1 MQQETRSQGRAM
13 SRPPFKIFR
22 PEVQEN
28 HEEECLEREI
38 ASDREDGID
47 DGLASLI
54 LQGMMDPVRISA
66 GDLLSLLQDAVASRR
81 AWLQDFTE
89 DSVVISRDF
98 YEVLLAYKNMIQ
110 KKAA

>member
-1 MQQETRSQGRAM
+1 M
-13 SRPPFKIFR
+13 SRSPFKIYR
-22 PEVQEN
+22 PEILESHV
-28 HEEECLEREI
+28 EECLDHVRANEQ
-38 ASDREDGID
+38 EDGIE

-81 AWLQDFTE
+81 AWLEDFNE

-98 YEVLLAYKNMIQ
+98 YEVLLAYKNLIQ
-110 KKAA
+110 RKAA

>member
-1 MQQETRSQGRAM
+1 M

-22 PEVQEN
+22 PEVLEN
-28 HEEECLEREI
+28 HGEECLDQEI
-38 ASDREDGID
+38 ASDHEGGID

-81 AWLQDFTE
+81 AWLQDFSE

>member
-1 MQQETRSQGRAM
+1 M

-22 PEVQEN
+22 PEIMDHQSEESFDQEIEHD
-28 HEEECLEREI
+28 HESGLE
-38 ASDREDGID
+38 

-66 GDLLSLLQDAVASRR
+66 GDLFSLLQDALVSRR

-89 DSVVISRDF
+89 DSVVVSRDF

>member
-1 MQQETRSQGRAM
+1 M

-22 PEVQEN
+22 PEIQEN
-28 HEEECLEREI
+28 HGEELLDHEI
-38 ASDREDGID
+38 VSDQKDGIE

-81 AWLQDFTE
+81 VWLQDFTE

-98 YEVLLAYKNMIQ
+98 YEVLLAYKNLIQ
-110 KKAA
+110 KKAV

>member
-1 MQQETRSQGRAM
+1 M